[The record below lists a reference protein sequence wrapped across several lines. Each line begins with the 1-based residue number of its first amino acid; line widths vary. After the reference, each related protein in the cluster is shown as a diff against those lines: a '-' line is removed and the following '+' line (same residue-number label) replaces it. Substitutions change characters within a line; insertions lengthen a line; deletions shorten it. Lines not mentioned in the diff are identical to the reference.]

1 MPKKC
6 YIENE
11 GNATLSM
18 DDIYYYSINN
28 SLLFLANILFGN
40 YRLPIE
46 DAIFVAIQWTKRSAL
61 RWHSVFGGCG
71 VFLCLPR
78 LLLGAAFSVFAHAKN
93 SSRIGFSCSSRFLYL
108 SSLVSLEYFFSRLY
122 MLAIG

>member
-28 SLLFLANILFGN
+28 SLLLANVLFGN
-40 YRLPIE
+40 YRLPIKIYYICSHTV
-46 DAIFVAIQWTKRSAL
+46 DKKKFPAVGT
-61 RWHSVFGGCG
+61 
-71 VFLCLPR
+71 
-78 LLLGAAFSVFAHAKN
+78 VFAVAV
-93 SSRIGFSCSSRFLYL
+93 GCFCFLVKAL
-108 SSLVSLEYFFSRLY
+108 KVFFLLWTLGGEDGHPSV
-122 MLAIG
+122 

>member
-1 MPKKC
+1 MKSAEKC

-40 YRLPIE
+40 YRLPIKIYYICSHTVYE
-46 DAIFVAIQWTKRSAL
+46 KKLSA
-61 RWHSVFGGCG
+61 VVT
-71 VFLCLPR
+71 VFLVAVGCFCACLDC
-78 LLLGAAFSVFAHAKN
+78 F
-93 SSRIGFSCSSRFLYL
+93 
-108 SSLVSLEYFFSRLY
+108 
-122 MLAIG
+122 

>member
-1 MPKKC
+1 MLKKC

-40 YRLPIE
+40 YRLPIK
-46 DAIFVAIQWTKRSAL
+46 DTIFAAIQWTKRNAL
-61 RWHSVFGGCG
+61 RWSQ
-71 VFLCLPR
+71 CL
-78 LLLGAAFSVFAHAKN
+78 
-93 SSRIGFSCSSRFLYL
+93 RFKL
-108 SSLVSLEYFFSRLY
+108 SKFFSYSGRWAEKMDTRL
-122 MLAIG
+122 AKRFGIIGVGWHSNEK

>member
-28 SLLFLANILFGN
+28 SLFLANILFGN
-40 YRLPIE
+40 YRLPIKIYYICSHTV
-46 DAIFVAIQWTKRSAL
+46 DKKKHPAVGT
-61 RWHSVFGGCG
+61 
-71 VFLCLPR
+71 VFLVAKGRFCMRRKCLEKCR
-78 LLLGAAFSVFAHAKN
+78 KSV
-93 SSRIGFSCSSRFLYL
+93 I
-108 SSLVSLEYFFSRLY
+108 
-122 MLAIG
+122 I

>member
-28 SLLFLANILFGN
+28 PLFLANVLFGN
-40 YRLPIE
+40 YRLPIKIYYICSHTVYE
-46 DAIFVAIQWTKRSAL
+46 KKLSA
-61 RWHSVFGGCG
+61 VVT
-71 VFLCLPR
+71 VFLVAVGC
-78 LLLGAAFSVFAHAKN
+78 F
-93 SSRIGFSCSSRFLYL
+93 C
-108 SSLVSLEYFFSRLY
+108 FF
-122 MLAIG
+122 G

>member
-28 SLLFLANILFGN
+28 SLFLANILFGN
-40 YRLPIE
+40 YRLPIKIYYICSHTVDE
-46 DAIFVAIQWTKRSAL
+46 KKYPAVVT
-61 RWHSVFGGCG
+61 
-71 VFLCLPR
+71 
-78 LLLGAAFSVFAHAKN
+78 VFAVFCVKN
-93 SSRIGFSCSSRFLYL
+93 C
-108 SSLVSLEYFFSRLY
+108 
-122 MLAIG
+122 

>member
-28 SLLFLANILFGN
+28 SLFLANILFGN
-40 YRLPIE
+40 YRLPIKIYYICSHTVDE
-46 DAIFVAIQWTKRSAL
+46 KMSCGG
-61 RWHSVFGGCG
+61 HSVFGGCG
-71 VFLCLPR
+71 
-78 LLLGAAFSVFAHAKN
+78 AFVVCVGK
-93 SSRIGFSCSSRFLYL
+93 GGV
-108 SSLVSLEYFFSRLY
+108 VSE
-122 MLAIG
+122 

>member
-28 SLLFLANILFGN
+28 PLFLANILFGN
-40 YRLPIE
+40 YRLPIKIYYICSYTVDE
-46 DAIFVAIQWTKRSAL
+46 KKCPAVGT
-61 RWHSVFGGCG
+61 
-71 VFLCLPR
+71 VFLVAV
-78 LLLGAAFSVFAHAKN
+78 G
-93 SSRIGFSCSSRFLYL
+93 
-108 SSLVSLEYFFSRLY
+108 
-122 MLAIG
+122 